1 MTNKKRIY
9 KTLRHQI
16 KFLENMKLI
25 DIEPDNWAEKI
36 TTYASLNHI
45 SETNFDT
52 IENFSFGHVMTES
65 LFIFKM
71 RFISGIN
78 NRMRILFNIRQ
89 FEIKKIINPMELD
102 KLLTIIALEI

>member
-1 MTNKKRIY
+1 MTDKKKIA

-25 DIEPDNWAEKI
+25 DIEPDNWVHKL

-45 SETNFDT
+45 GEANFDT

-65 LFIFKM
+65 LFIFKL
-71 RFISGIN
+71 RFIQGIN
-78 NRMRILFNIRQ
+78 HKMRIVFSTRQ
-89 FEIKKIINPMELD
+89 FEIKKIINPLELN